1 MCRTLNI
8 PRSLVYYKK
17 KARVYNTK
25 LENAV
30 IAEFRASKNN
40 YGSRKIKREL
50 AKQNIVASR
59 RKIRQIMDKY
69 RLVSNYTIKQYK
81 VHKTS
86 CNEYKTE
93 NIVNREFDNRRDL
106 EILVSDLT
114 YVNVAG
120 KWHYICLLINLF
132 NREIVGYS
140 A

>member
-17 KARVYNTK
+17 KSRVYNTK

-59 RKIRQIMDKY
+59 RRIR
-69 RLVSNYTIKQYK
+69 
-81 VHKTS
+81 
-86 CNEYKTE
+86 
-93 NIVNREFDNRRDL
+93 
-106 EILVSDLT
+106 
-114 YVNVAG
+114 
-120 KWHYICLLINLF
+120 
-132 NREIVGYS
+132 
-140 A
+140 